1 MKAETTWHQS
11 PNVEPYIISYGW
23 MWRDQIEGDCKML
36 DEQVG
41 IVWKSQ
47 GLDLGNIYVV
57 R

>member
-1 MKAETTWHQS
+1 MKAETTWRQS